1 MVACSLALNA
11 AGESVAT
18 DMESGPKERGGG
30 ESNFDVDMIATAV
43 TRLVTTG
50 RRLRFSCLP
59 FRSGQR
65 FRCFTYS
72 TAAFCRSGSSSPTC
86 LPSLIAFSNVC
97 RPSRTR

>member
-18 DMESGPKERGGG
+18 DMENGPKERGGG

-50 RRLRFSCLP
+50 RELRFSCLP
-59 FRSGQR
+59 PHSRISVF
-65 FRCFTYS
+65 
-72 TAAFCRSGSSSPTC
+72 AAARIQPRLFAGPGPAVRLAC
-86 LPSLIAFSNVC
+86 LP
-97 RPSRTR
+97 